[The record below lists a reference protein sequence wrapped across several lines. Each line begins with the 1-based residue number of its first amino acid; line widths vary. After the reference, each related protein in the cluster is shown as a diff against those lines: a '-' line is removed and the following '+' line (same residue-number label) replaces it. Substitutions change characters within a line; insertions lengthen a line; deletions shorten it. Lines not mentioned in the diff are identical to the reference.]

1 MKLRHPLM
9 IKAIGFFAAL
19 LIRVWIGS
27 LRFRFYSFGLDLA
40 PTQPDLCRRY
50 IYAFW
55 HENLL
60 LPACHFGRRDV
71 WVLVSRHAD
80 GQVIA
85 EAIRHLGFRVV
96 SGSSTRGGVE
106 AMRRMLELSKNAHV
120 AITPDGP
127 RGPRRRVQPGMIH
140 LAARTGLPI
149 VIGAFGYDRPW
160 RMRS

>member
-1 MKLRHPLM
+1 
-9 IKAIGFFAAL
+9 
-19 LIRVWIGS
+19 
-27 LRFRFYSFGLDLA
+27 
-40 PTQPDLCRRY
+40 
-50 IYAFW
+50 
-55 HENLL
+55 
-60 LPACHFGRRDV
+60 
-71 WVLVSRHAD
+71 
-80 GQVIA
+80 VIA

-160 RMRS
+160 RMRSWDRFALPRPWSLSTCVLTPPISVPANADREQLEEYRQLVEDTFVWISTVAERWAEEGRWRNPGQPPCLTPARRVA